1 MVIMLVM
8 PLLAA
13 FAVYRIATDLAWE
26 SGPFGVF
33 AAMRGFVMV
42 HAPAWAGEGVTCPI
56 CWSFWLS
63 LPAGLLISFDAMGLV
78 YWLAIAGAVALAVRA
93 TSHDD

>member
-1 MVIMLVM
+1 MMLAM

-13 FAVYRIATDLAWE
+13 LAVYRIATDLAWE
-26 SGPFGVF
+26 YGPFGLF
-33 AAMRGFVMV
+33 ARMRGWAMT
-42 HAPAWAGEGVTCPI
+42 HAPHWVAEGVTCPI

-63 LPAGLLISFDAMGLV
+63 LPVGLWLSFDLLGIL

>member
-1 MVIMLVM
+1 MLIM

-13 FAVYRIATDLAWE
+13 LAVYRIATDLAWE
-26 SGPFGVF
+26 YGPFGIY
-33 AAMRGFVMV
+33 ARMRGWAMTN
-42 HAPAWAGEGVTCPI
+42 APHWVAEGVTCPI

-63 LPAGLLISFDAMGLV
+63 LPAGLLISFDYMGLV

-93 TSHDD
+93 TTDD

>member
-1 MVIMLVM
+1 MMLAM

-13 FAVYRIATDLAWE
+13 LAVYRISTDLAWE
-26 SGPFGVF
+26 YGPFGLF
-33 AAMRGFVMV
+33 AIMRGWAMT
-42 HAPAWAGEGVTCPI
+42 HAPRWVAEGVTCPI

-63 LPAGLLISFDAMGLV
+63 LPVGLWLSFDLLGVL

-93 TSHDD
+93 TTTDE

>member
-1 MVIMLVM
+1 MALMLIM

-13 FAVYRIATDLAWE
+13 LAVYRVATDLAWE
-26 SGPFGVF
+26 YGPFGLF
-33 AAMRGFVMV
+33 ARMRG
-42 HAPAWAGEGVTCPI
+42 WAMTNTPHWIAEGVTCPI

-63 LPAGLLISFDAMGLV
+63 LPAGLLISFDIMGLV

-93 TSHDD
+93 TTSE